1 MNLSNDKRTSNGNVC
16 TRVWRLQNISSL
28 FLFKC
33 VSYTFNITFID
44 AIVSLWFTARCRTI
58 DNTDDV
64 GKWHPDFIF
73 SARPSIKFLWFFHE
87 INFYVL
93 LIFIYVDDLANI
105 PFFVINAS
113 HKFAKPKGGCTI
125 GFFRRGNV
133 CIWICFS
140 SFCFCVDVFVF
151 LSRLHLY
158 YYNSNLIRSAG
169 SRQVDRQG
177 SPDQMRR
184 GASSLI

>member
-1 MNLSNDKRTSNGNVC
+1 MVTYRVHVC
-16 TRVWRLQNISSL
+16 TRVWRLQNIASL
-28 FLFKC
+28 LLFKC
-33 VSYTFNITFID
+33 VSYTFN
-44 AIVSLWFTARCRTI
+44 TI
-58 DNTDDV
+58 DKV
-64 GKWHPDFIF
+64 P
-73 SARPSIKFLWFFHE
+73 
-87 INFYVL
+87 
-93 LIFIYVDDLANI
+93 LIFPWNSFLHLAHLHLCLRSRQDTI
-105 PFFVINAS
+105 L
-113 HKFAKPKGGCTI
+113 HYKCKPQIRQAQRRVCTI